1 MLNRLDLNSSEW
13 CNMVFE
19 GKNKEYGAYNLRNL
33 SGKRHVKS
41 LIIVMLAFVL
51 ALVSPSIVKFVMPKS
66 HEANVQ
72 ATALTDIKVMQKPKE
87 APKEM
92 EKTPP
97 PPKLKPTIKF
107 VPPVIK
113 PDNQVKDEDLMKTQ
127 QELNQSKATISVAT
141 VKGTEGGVD
150 IADIPEQ
157 TKQAVVQEK
166 EEKPFLAVEQMPE
179 FPGGLGEL
187 GKFLSKKLKY
197 PSTATEMGIEGT
209 VVLTF
214 VVSKTGVIS
223 NIKVIRGIGGGC
235 DEEAI
240 RVVRLMPSWKAGRQN
255 GNAVPV
261 QFTLPIK
268 FSIQKSE

>member
-13 CNMVFE
+13 CNIVFE

-33 SGKRHVKS
+33 SGKRHVRAM
-41 LIIVMLAFVL
+41 IIVLLAFLL
-51 ALVSPSIVKFVMPKS
+51 ALASPSIVKFVMPK
-66 HEANVQ
+66 HREANVQ
-72 ATALTDIKVMQKPKE
+72 VTNLADIKVMQKPKE
-87 APKEM
+87 APKEL

-97 PPKLKPTIKF
+97 PPKLKSSIKF
-107 VPPVIK
+107 TPPVIK
-113 PDNQVKDEDLMKTQ
+113 PDDQVKDEDMMKTQ
-127 QELNQSKATISVAT
+127 QELNQNKVAISVAN

-150 IADIPEQ
+150 VADIQE
-157 TKQAVVQEK
+157 TVKKEVVQEK

-179 FPGGLGEL
+179 FPGGMGEL
-187 GKFLSKKLKY
+187 GKFLGKKLKY

-214 VVSKTGVIS
+214 VVSKTGAIS

-240 RVVRLMPSWKAGRQN
+240 RVVKLMPSWKAGRQN

-268 FSIQKSE
+268 FSITKDQ